1 MKHALLKNA
10 FISASLLVAVG
21 YANFALAHNAGG
33 PIDAGSNNASAT
45 DLAAVSCFDDG
56 SGTPSRLF
64 AQIKDMSAP
73 VPGLLTSFHIY
84 KGTQMTTTTDTVSG
98 DANYSAGVSLNGGP
112 GTYYISVSKTDAGVR
127 IFDIIYHCLTS
138 GGDHTGTDISVFQV
152 Q

>member
-1 MKHALLKNA
+1 MKNTFFKNA
-10 FISASLLVAVG
+10 FISASLLVVVG

-33 PIDAGSNNASAT
+33 SIDAGSNNASAT
-45 DLAAVSCFDDG
+45 DLAAVSCYDDG
-56 SGTPSRLF
+56 GGTPSRLF

-98 DANYSAGVSLNGGP
+98 DANYSGGVSLNGGP

-138 GGDHTGTDISVFQV
+138 AGDHTGTDIAVYQV